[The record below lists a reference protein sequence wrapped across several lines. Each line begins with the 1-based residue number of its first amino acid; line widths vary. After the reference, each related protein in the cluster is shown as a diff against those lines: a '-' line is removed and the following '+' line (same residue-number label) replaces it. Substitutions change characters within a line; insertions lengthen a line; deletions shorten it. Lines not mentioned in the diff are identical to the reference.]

1 MFYSDLTDVIFMASK
16 KIVLASVG
24 KMNFP
29 EDVAESLRSLA
40 KVVYATQ
47 EDYKSILSTAIAVI
61 AGTEKI
67 DETYLDIAP
76 NLKLISRFGVGY
88 DSVDVDAC
96 TDRKIFVTHTP
107 RVLSKAVAEHTWA
120 LILGI
125 TRRIS
130 SADRFT
136 REQWALRNRR
146 FPFGT
151 DLFGKTLGILGLGA
165 IGTEV
170 VRRSRGFGLALIY
183 HDVVRKPEIEEEL
196 GIEFVEMNVLLQE
209 ADIVSL
215 HVPLLPSTRGL
226 IGVTELQMMKPTT
239 LIVNTSRGP
248 VIDQRALT
256 EALKCGKIAGAAL
269 DVYDEEPIPINN
281 ELLGMENVLATPH
294 IASATWETRRKM
306 AESCA
311 ESLRDFLKGKLP
323 RNLVPEQKNV
333 SF

>member
-1 MFYSDLTDVIFMASK
+1 MASK
-16 KIVLASVG
+16 KTVLASVG
-24 KMNFP
+24 KINFP
-29 EDVAESLRSLA
+29 EDIAESLSLLA
-40 KVVYATQ
+40 KVVYVTQ
-47 EDYKSILSTAIAVI
+47 EDYKSILSTAVVVI

-88 DSVDVDAC
+88 DSVNIDAC
-96 TDRKIFVTHTP
+96 TDREIFVTHTP
-107 RVLSKAVAEHTWA
+107 RVLSEAVAEHTWA
-120 LILGI
+120 LILGF
-125 TRRIS
+125 TRKIS
-130 SADRFT
+130 SADHFT
-136 REQWALRNRR
+136 REEWALRNQR

-151 DLFGKTLGILGLGA
+151 DLIGKTFGIIGLGA

-170 VRRSRGFGLALIY
+170 VRRSQGFGLELIY
-183 HDVVRKPEIEEEL
+183 YDVVRKPEIEKEL
-196 GIEFVEMNVLLQE
+196 GIEFVELNTLLQE
-209 ADIVSL
+209 SDIVSL

-226 IGVTELQMMKPTT
+226 IGVTELQMMKPTVF
-239 LIVNTSRGP
+239 IVNTSRGP

-269 DVYDEEPIPINN
+269 DVYEEEPILLDN

-306 AESCA
+306 AQSCA
-311 ESLRDFLKGKLP
+311 ESVRDFLKGKRP
-323 RNLVPEQKNV
+323 RDLVPEQKNM